1 MTLPLLI
8 SVPHCGVRIPD
19 EVADLCILTERE
31 TIADGDEGAW
41 EVYAPLRDRVA
52 AFVHADV
59 ARAIVDL
66 NRDVD
71 DRRKDGIVK
80 THTCWDEPVYR
91 DVLSED
97 LVERL
102 LRAYYHPYHR
112 RLTELAAG
120 PYIAG
125 VDCHT
130 MATVGP
136 PVAPDSGEARPAVCI
151 GTGAG
156 AFPRQWTER
165 LLARFRQQF
174 PDRVTVDDPFSGGFI
189 TRAHGR
195 EMPWVQIEL
204 SRGDFMSNAEKSTAV
219 VAALGAWVA
228 DLELA
233 R

>member
-31 TIADGDEGAW
+31 IIADGDEGAW

-52 AFVHADV
+52 AFVQADV

-80 THTCWDEPVYR
+80 THTCWDVPVYR
-91 DVLSED
+91 DALPENV
-97 LVERL
+97 VERL
-102 LRAYYHPYHR
+102 LRAYYRPYHQ

-125 VDCHT
+125 IDCHT
-130 MATVGP
+130 MAAVGP
-136 PVAPDSGEARPAVCI
+136 PVAPDSGEERPAVCI

-156 AFPRQWTER
+156 AFPKPWTER
-165 LLARFRQQF
+165 LLACFRQQF
-174 PDRVTVDDPFSGGFI
+174 PGRVTVDDPFSGGFI